1 MAIALR
7 KPDEIAKLAKAGE
20 IVALTLDYLQNII
33 KSGMTLNEIDVL
45 GETFIREHG
54 AVPSFKGLYGFTGS
68 VCTSLNEVCIH
79 GMPNDTVIKD
89 GDILGLD
96 IGTKLDGYFG
106 DAATTIPIG
115 NISKE
120 DEALIACAK
129 GSLYHAIDSIKEGM
143 RFKELSKILEDYI
156 VEAGFV
162 PLRDYCG
169 HGIGTKPHDEP
180 NIPNYL
186 EGKPNQGPK
195 IKNGMVFCLEPMVC
209 QESPHPMLLEDK
221 WSVVSQDKLRSAH
234 YEHQVAIVNGKA
246 VILTQTPIN
255 KSQEEN

>member
-1 MAIALR
+1 MAIPIR
-7 KPDEIAKLAKAGE
+7 KPGEITKLKRAGE
-20 IVALTLDYLQNII
+20 VVGKTLQYLQENI
-33 KSGMTLNEIDVL
+33 KPGMTLLEIDQM
-45 GETFIREHG
+45 GEAYVRSLG

-79 GMPNDTVIKD
+79 GVPTEQTIQE

-96 IGTKLDGYFG
+96 IGTKLDGYYG
-106 DAATTIPIG
+106 DAAVTIGIG
-115 NISKE
+115 EITPE
-120 DEALIACAK
+120 DEKLIACSKNA
-129 GSLYHAIDSIKEGM
+129 LYYAIDVIKPGM
-143 RFKELSKILEDYI
+143 RFKELTRILENFIID
-156 VEAGFV
+156 AGYV

-209 QESPHPMLLEDK
+209 QQSGHPMLLEDK
-221 WSVVSQDKLRSAH
+221 WSVLSEDNLRTSH
-234 YEHQVAIVNGKA
+234 YEHQVAVVDGRA
-246 VILTQTPIN
+246 VILT
-255 KSQEEN
+255 EA